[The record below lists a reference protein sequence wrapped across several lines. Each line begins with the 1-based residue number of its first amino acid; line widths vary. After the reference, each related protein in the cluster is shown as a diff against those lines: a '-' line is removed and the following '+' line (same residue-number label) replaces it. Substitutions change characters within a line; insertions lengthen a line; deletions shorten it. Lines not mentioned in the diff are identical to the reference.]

1 MDLQPDTPTPPTHA
15 LLIKL
20 RDDAI
25 LESYREMWVKSVVPW
40 LDPYN
45 GKWALSPNGTFRT
58 EINWPPRNNHD
69 EALATLR
76 RLSGGS
82 GYDEVTYEWADKN
95 NNLVVATIIPRAIII
110 HR

>member
-45 GKWALSPNGTFRT
+45 GKWALSLNGTFMT

-69 EALATLR
+69 EALAALR
-76 RLSGGS
+76 KLSERA
-82 GYDEVTYEWADKN
+82 GYNEVSYEWIDKN
-95 NNLVVATIIPRAIII
+95 SDLVVATIRS
-110 HR
+110 R